1 MFVNLIIE
9 MKKKKVSQMDL
20 AKLLGISQNSVC
32 QKING
37 ESDFKSEEM
46 FAIRDTFFP
55 NLTLEYLFK
64 KG

>member
-1 MFVNLIIE
+1 MFVNLIVE
-9 MKKKKVSQMDL
+9 MKEKKICQSDIANL
-20 AKLLGISQNSVC
+20 LKLSRNSVG

-37 ESDFKSEEM
+37 DRDFKSEEM